1 MRSRSSSDRKSNNQ
15 NDKNMKIGTVYDIT
29 FSTTKVDTWVA
40 TNADSTPVVRITEN
54 GSLLAYA
61 PTVSNLTTWLY
72 IVTIDASL
80 ANGFEVGKR
89 YTVYATATVNL
100 ISGAEGIDSFVVD
113 ARSVD
118 DILPTASYTAPD
130 NAGISAIN
138 IEVNSHPTLAEIEWS
153 SVLAKEAT
161 LVTKASQASV
171 TAIPTNPLL
180 TNDVRLDN
188 LDAPISWISTGWWS
202 TPEQIYTYFTTDNR
216 EYAFKWVWWGWIID
230 TTKKHEEIIE
240 KYEKLMKEELKKIVD
255 SIPKADISSVLT
267 AISQIPKVNLDD
279 MTLALSAFKWQIK
292 ILNTTIKNDYI
303 SERNR
308 IEIEYAKEIDKKN
321 SLLSENEY
329 NLKQKE
335 EKIESLTESVE
346 SLSKT
351 IEKMNEEHE
360 EEMKM
365 MDEWYSE
372 ELKKAD
378 DESEEKMA
386 EKFLSLIES

>member
-1 MRSRSSSDRKSNNQ
+1 MAQIYATFWDVSWLTVAVIVR
-15 NDKNMKIGTVYDIT
+15 DKADGSLDFSGNMTNLAWWLYFFQFTEVAWKEYVWQAFAEGWTVA
-29 FSTTKVDTWVA
+29 SWELVDTSA
-40 TNADSTPVVRITEN
+40 SS
-54 GSLLAYA
+54 G
-61 PTVSNLTTWLY
+61 WL
-72 IVTIDASL
+72 
-80 ANGFEVGKR
+80 
-89 YTVYATATVNL
+89 
-100 ISGAEGIDSFVVD
+100 
-113 ARSVD
+113 
-118 DILPTASYTAPD
+118 
-130 NAGISAIN
+130 
-138 IEVNSHPTLAEIEWS
+138 
-153 SVLAKEAT
+153 
-161 LVTKASQASV
+161 
-171 TAIPTNPLL
+171 
-180 TNDVRLDN
+180 
-188 LDAPISWISTGWWS
+188 